1 MQFKPIIC
9 TMVLQDLLMRR
20 VTKLYSLTAESLD
33 SKNIHLKENFL
44 ENIKIK
50 SNKKNLKLD
59 GGF

>member
-1 MQFKPIIC
+1 
-9 TMVLQDLLMRR
+9 MVLQDLLMRR